1 MKGISFPSIFLVVED
16 NKYCC
21 MVADNVCIVVIVLYV
36 SSYILV
42 TNCTGHVIV
51 VQRFTIY
58 YPLAILMGLRT
69 PLLNVKD
76 SRVTECKST
85 KPWYIPST
93 VAKTQRDL
101 PI

>member
-1 MKGISFPSIFLVVED
+1 
-16 NKYCC
+16 

-58 YPLAILMGLRT
+58 YPLVIQIGLST
-69 PLLNVKD
+69 PLLNLED
-76 SRVTECKST
+76 SYVMGHGM
-85 KPWYIPST
+85 
-93 VAKTQRDL
+93 
-101 PI
+101 